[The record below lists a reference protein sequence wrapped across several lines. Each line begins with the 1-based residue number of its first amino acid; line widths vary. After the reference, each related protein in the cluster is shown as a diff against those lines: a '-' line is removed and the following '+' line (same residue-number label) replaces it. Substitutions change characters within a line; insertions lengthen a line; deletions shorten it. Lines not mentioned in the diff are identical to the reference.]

1 MKKFYI
7 RVRDFYVKH
16 KKIINTAL
24 RIVISVGLIT
34 YLIISQFKD
43 FRTISATLKDI
54 SIPLILLSAATHFY
68 GIWITAF
75 RWQTLLK
82 TQGVRLSILSLSS
95 STLVGQF
102 FNNFLPTSIG
112 GDVYRAYDVTKKSDF
127 PMSSSISVLVVERLS
142 GIIAS
147 AVFAAA
153 ALFLGFTAIGGISI
167 VIPILIFLAISILIF
182 FLILNP
188 NILGL
193 HKLAKKI
200 RLLQKILDKLNNV
213 YNTFLSFKNYKWTL
227 VRVIFYS
234 LTLQFAVI
242 INYWLASRS
251 LGIPLNLSVFIFIV
265 PVVSIISMLP
275 ISLGGIGVREGSL
288 VFLMVSLGAQNAKAA
303 MCSLLLFAMLLVMGI
318 IGGLIYAIRPFLAKK
333 EKNSLA

>member
-1 MKKFYI
+1 MKKIFIKIKKFY
-7 RVRDFYVKH
+7 REH
-16 KKIINTAL
+16 KKLINTIL
-24 RIVISVGLIT
+24 RSIISLGLII
-34 YLIISQFKD
+34 YLVITQFKD
-43 FRTISATLKDI
+43 FRTITATLKDI

-82 TQGVRLSILSLSS
+82 TQGIRLSVLSLSS
-95 STLVGQF
+95 SVLVGQF

-112 GDVYRAYDVTKKSDF
+112 GDVYRAYDVNKKSGF

-147 AVFAAA
+147 GSFAAA
-153 ALFLGFTAIGGISI
+153 ALFLGFTAIGGKSI
-167 VIPILIFLAISILIF
+167 VIPIIIFLALSIFIF

-200 RLLQKILDKLNNV
+200 RFLQKILDKLKNV
-213 YNTFLSFKNYKWTL
+213 YDTFLSFKNHKWIL
-227 VRVIFYS
+227 VQVIFYS

-242 INYWLASRS
+242 INYWLASKS
-251 LGIPLNLSVFIFIV
+251 LGIPLNLEVFIFIV

-318 IGGLIYAIRPFLAKK
+318 IGGLIYAIRPLLAKK
-333 EKNSLA
+333 ESDRLV

>member
-1 MKKFYI
+1 MKKIFIKIRNFY
-7 RVRDFYVKH
+7 RKH
-16 KKIINTAL
+16 KKLINTAL
-24 RIVISVGLIT
+24 RIIISLGLII
-34 YLIISQFKD
+34 YLVITQFKD
-43 FRTISATLKDI
+43 FKTIASTLKDI
-54 SIPLILLSAATHFY
+54 IIPLILLSAATHIY

-112 GDVYRAYDVTKKSDF
+112 GDVYRAYDVTQKSSF
-127 PMSSSISVLVVERLS
+127 PMSSSVSVIVVERLS

-153 ALFLGFTAIGGISI
+153 ALFLGFTAIGGKSI
-167 VIPILIFLAISILIF
+167 VIPILIFLAVSIFIF

-188 NILGL
+188 HILGL

-200 RLLQKILDKLNNV
+200 MFLQKILDKLNNV
-213 YNTFLSFKNYKWTL
+213 YNTFLSFKSHKWTL
-227 VRVIFYS
+227 VKVIFYS

-242 INYWLASRS
+242 INYWLASKS
-251 LGIPLNLSVFIFIV
+251 LGIALSLNVFIFIV

-275 ISLGGIGVREGSL
+275 ISLGGIGVREGFL
-288 VFLMVSLGAQNAKAA
+288 VFLMVSIGAQNEKAA
-303 MCSLLLFAMLLVMGI
+303 MCSLLLLAMLLAVGI
-318 IGGLIYAIRPFLAKK
+318 IGGLIYAIRPLIAKK
-333 EKNSLA
+333 ERDRLI

>member
-200 RLLQKILDKLNNV
+200 RFLQKILDKLDNV

-242 INYWLASRS
+242 INYWFASRS

-333 EKNSLA
+333 EKNSLV

>member
-1 MKKFYI
+1 MKKIFI
-7 RVRDFYVKH
+7 KIRDFYRKH
-16 KKIINTAL
+16 KKLINTAL
-24 RIVISVGLIT
+24 RIIISLGLII
-34 YLIISQFKD
+34 YLIMTQFKD
-43 FRTISATLKDI
+43 FKTIASTLKDI
-54 SIPLILLSAATHFY
+54 SILLILLSAATHFY

-82 TQGVRLSILSLSS
+82 TQGVRLSLLSLSS

-112 GDVYRAYDVTKKSDF
+112 GDVYRAYDVSKKSNF
-127 PMSSSISVLVVERLS
+127 PMSSSVSILVVERLS

-147 AVFAAA
+147 GVFATV
-153 ALFLGFTAIGGISI
+153 ALFLGFTAIGGKSI
-167 VIPILIFLAISILIF
+167 VIPIIIFLAVSIFIF

-200 RLLQKILDKLNNV
+200 KFLQKILDKLSNV
-213 YNTFLSFKNYKWTL
+213 YNTFLSFKNYKWAL
-227 VRVIFYS
+227 VKVIFYS

-251 LGIPLNLSVFIFIV
+251 LGITLDLEVFIFIV

-288 VFLMVSLGAQNAKAA
+288 VFLMVSLGAQNEKAA
-303 MCSLLLFAMLLVMGI
+303 MCSLLLLAMLLAVGI
-318 IGGLIYAIRPFLAKK
+318 IGGIVYAIRPFLAKK
-333 EKNSLA
+333 ERDRLV

>member
-127 PMSSSISVLVVERLS
+127 PMSSSVSVLVVERLS

-200 RLLQKILDKLNNV
+200 RFLQKILDKLDNV

-333 EKNSLA
+333 EKNSLV

>member
-1 MKKFYI
+1 MKKIFIKIRSFY
-7 RVRDFYVKH
+7 RKH
-16 KKIINTAL
+16 KKLINTSL
-24 RIVISVGLIT
+24 RIIISLGLII

-54 SIPLILLSAATHFY
+54 IIPLILLSAATHFY

-147 AVFAAA
+147 AIFAAA
-153 ALFLGFTAIGGISI
+153 ALFLGFTAIGGKSI
-167 VIPILIFLAISILIF
+167 VIPIIIFLAVSIFIF

-200 RLLQKILDKLNNV
+200 RFLQKILDKLSNV
-213 YNTFLSFKNYKWTL
+213 YNTFLSFKNHKWVL
-227 VRVIFYS
+227 AKVIIYS

-242 INYWLASRS
+242 INYWLASKS
-251 LGIPLNLSVFIFIV
+251 LDIALSLNVFIFIV

-288 VFLMVSLGAQNAKAA
+288 VFLMVSLGAQNEKAA
-303 MCSLLLFAMLLVMGI
+303 MCSLLLLAMLLAVGI
-318 IGGLIYAIRPFLAKK
+318 IGGLIYAIRPLIAKK
-333 EKNSLA
+333 EKDRLV

>member
-1 MKKFYI
+1 MKNIFIIIKNFYK
-7 RVRDFYVKH
+7 KH
-16 KKIINTAL
+16 KKLINTTL
-24 RIVISVGLIT
+24 RVIISLGLII
-34 YLIISQFKD
+34 YLVMTQFKD
-43 FRTISATLKDI
+43 FRTIASTLKDI
-54 SIPLILLSAATHFY
+54 SIPLILLSAATHLY

-82 TQGVRLSILSLSS
+82 TQGVRLSVLSLSS

-102 FNNFLPTSIG
+102 FNNFLPTSVG

-153 ALFLGFTAIGGISI
+153 ALFLGFTAIGGKSI
-167 VIPILIFLAISILIF
+167 VIPIIIFLAVSIFIF

-193 HKLAKKI
+193 HRLAKKV
-200 RLLQKILDKLNNV
+200 RFLQKILDKLSNV
-213 YNTFLSFKNYKWTL
+213 YNTFLSFKNYKWAL
-227 VRVIFYS
+227 VKVLFFS

-251 LGIPLNLSVFIFIV
+251 LGIPLNLEVFIFIV

-303 MCSLLLFAMLLVMGI
+303 MCSLLLFAMLLVVGI
-318 IGGLIYAIRPFLAKK
+318 IGGLIYALRPLLAKK
-333 EKNSLA
+333 ERGRIV